1 VCPVFSDGASL
12 STTCG
17 EKVCRLQ
24 KHHEMCKWPIS
35 DGEKGE
41 QTTSNKGNRDEDGTE
56 NREEGVK
63 RKEGVVT

>member
-1 VCPVFSDGASL
+1 MFSDGTSL

-35 DGEKGE
+35 EGKRGSRRQATREIGTKTEQKIRKREKRG
-41 QTTSNKGNRDEDGTE
+41 R
-56 NREEGVK
+56 REW
-63 RKEGVVT
+63 